1 MAFPESLSE
10 ISTNLSSA
18 ELADVV
24 KAVEEERVNWVPGSS
39 SVFAGSSGGSFDYKG
54 ARYELNE
61 WFELVT
67 SLHLVQSEQR
77 ELPISKVTVAG

>member
-1 MAFPESLSE
+1 MAFPKSLSE

-24 KAVEEERVNWVPGSS
+24 KAVEEEKVNWVPGSS
-39 SVFAGSSGGSFDYKG
+39 SVFAGSSGGRFDYKG

-61 WFELVT
+61 HFELVR
-67 SLHLVQSEQR
+67 SLYLIQSEQR
-77 ELPISKVTVAG
+77 KLPISKVTAAG